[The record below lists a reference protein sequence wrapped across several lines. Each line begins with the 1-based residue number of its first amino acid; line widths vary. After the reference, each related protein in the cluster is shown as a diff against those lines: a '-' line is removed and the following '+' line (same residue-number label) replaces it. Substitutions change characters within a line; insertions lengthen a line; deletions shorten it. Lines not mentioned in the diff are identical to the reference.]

1 MATLN
6 KVFLLGNLARDPDLR
21 GLNDG
26 NSVCEM
32 RMAVSRKYK
41 MNGRE
46 VEETCFVDVIIFGKN
61 ACNCKQFLTKGSQI
75 FAEGR
80 LHLDTWE
87 TRDGDKRS
95 KLVVIAEN
103 VQFMNNRRG
112 VEQQYAPPAN
122 NEYHQEPEW

>member
-1 MATLN
+1 MPTMN

-61 ACNCKQFLTKGSQI
+61 ACNCKQFLTKGSQVLV
-75 FAEGR
+75 EGR
-80 LHLDTWE
+80 LQLDEWVS
-87 TRDGDKRS
+87 RDGDKRS
-95 KLVVIAEN
+95 KLVVIAEFLTVHYTGTHLSLGN
-103 VQFMNNRRG
+103 ETECLHTVDYI
-112 VEQQYAPPAN
+112 VE
-122 NEYHQEPEW
+122 

>member
-6 KVFLLGNLARDPDLR
+6 KVFLLGNLAKDPDLR

-32 RMAVSRKYK
+32 RLAVSRRYQ

-61 ACNCKQFLTKGSQI
+61 ALNCKQFLTKGSQI
-75 FAEGR
+75 LAEGR
-80 LHLDTWE
+80 LHLNCWE
-87 TRDGDKRS
+87 SRDGDKRS

-103 VQFMNNRRG
+103 VQFMNNRKG
-112 VEQQYAPPAN
+112 VEQQYAPPVAN
-122 NEYHQEPEW
+122 QYEQDPGW

>member
-21 GLNDG
+21 GLDNG

-32 RMAVSRKYK
+32 RLAVSRRYQ

-46 VEETCFVDVIIFGKN
+46 VEETCFVGVIIYGKN
-61 ACNCKQFLTKGSQI
+61 ALNCKQFLTKGSQI

-80 LHLDTWE
+80 LHLNCWE
-87 TRDGDKRS
+87 SRDGDKRS

-112 VEQQYAPPAN
+112 VEQQYAPPAAN
-122 NEYHQEPEW
+122 QFPQEPEW